1 MHIKDMFFTKA
12 ATEEYSK
19 VEFQQ
24 IKTKQEGNLF
34 TITLNRPEKRN
45 AFTPSMVHEIAFAL
59 AFAHFSNEI
68 WCVLIDAEGPVF
80 CAGMDL
86 NIFQNPELDI
96 KNETLPLAQKEITIG
111 DAFKYLEKPCIAK
124 VKGNVLAGGFLIIGG
139 CTFVI
144 STEEAQFGLPEVKR
158 GIFPLQVMATLL
170 KIMPQR
176 KVVEMCVLGKN
187 YTAQES
193 LDLGLVTH
201 LSSEKRIDED
211 TKSLIRSILENS
223 PFAIKKG
230 FEALN
235 MLQNLPENEKHPYLL
250 SILQEIRNS
259 PDAKEG
265 TLAFKEKRVPIWS

>member
-1 MHIKDMFFTKA
+1 MFFSKSATKN
-12 ATEEYSK
+12 YPK
-19 VEFQQ
+19 VEFQL

-45 AFTPSMVHEIAFAL
+45 AFTPTMVHEIAFAL
-59 AFAHFSNEI
+59 AYAHFQNDI
-68 WCVLIDAEGPVF
+68 WCVVLEAEGTVF

-86 NIFQNPELDI
+86 NIFQNPELDV
-96 KNETLPLAQKEITIG
+96 KNETLPTPLREITIG

-124 VKGNVLAGGFLIIGG
+124 VEGNVLAGGFLFIGG
-139 CTFVI
+139 CTFVVC
-144 STEEAQFGLPEVKR
+144 TEEAHFGLPEVKR

-170 KIMPQR
+170 KIMSQR
-176 KVVEMCVLGKN
+176 KILELCILGKN
-187 YTAQES
+187 YSAKEA

-201 LSSEKRIDED
+201 LSTKDTIEKEIN
-211 TKSLIRSILENS
+211 SLINTILENS

-235 MLQNLPENEKHPYLL
+235 KLQNLPENEHHQYLL

-259 PDAKEG
+259 ADAKEG
-265 TLAFKEKRVPIWS
+265 ILAFKEKRKPNWNSEF